1 MKIKGNRFLITGGAG
16 LMGSHIADRL
26 LAGGASEIILLDNF
40 VRGNMHNI
48 AGALGDSRV
57 SLVRGDIRNLD
68 LLRELAAGI
77 DGIFHM
83 AAIRITACAD
93 NPREAMEVML
103 TGTHN
108 VLQAAVEK
116 DVQRLLYAS
125 SASIY
130 GLADVFPTSE
140 THHPYNNRTYYGA
153 AKIAGE
159 GMARSFAEMY
169 GLNYVANRYF
179 NVYGPRM
186 DIDGKYTEV
195 LIRWLDKL
203 EAGERPAIF
212 GDGLQT
218 MDMIDIDD
226 VTDANILAME
236 SDVTDQVFNVASGVE
251 TSLLGLLQALLK
263 VTGSDL
269 KPEFLPERSVN
280 PVPRRLADTAKA
292 EEMLGFKAR
301 VTVEEGLKKLVAW
314 RKEALLRSSPV
325 AGVRIQPAAVSGAHV
340 NSAVFAAAM
349 GDEPL

>member
-40 VRGNMHNI
+40 LRGNMHNI
-48 AGALGDSRV
+48 IGALSDSRV
-57 SLVRGDIRNLD
+57 SLVRGDIRDLE
-68 LLRELAAGI
+68 LLRELATGI

-103 TGTHN
+103 NGTHN

-125 SASIY
+125 SASVY

-140 THHPYNNRTYYGA
+140 NHHPYNNRTYYGA

-159 GMARSFAEMY
+159 GMVRSFAEMY
-169 GLNYVANRYF
+169 SLNYIATRYF

-203 EAGERPAIF
+203 AAGERPAIF

-218 MDMIDIDD
+218 MDMIYIDD

-251 TSLLGLLQALLK
+251 TSLLGLLQTLLK

-280 PVPRRLADTAKA
+280 PVPRRLADTSKA
-292 EEMLGFKAR
+292 EEMLGFRAR
-301 VTVEEGLKKLVAW
+301 VNLEDGLEKLVTW
-314 RKEALLRSSPV
+314 RKEALLRSNSFEGGRIV
-325 AGVRIQPAAVSGAHV
+325 ADSVNLDLLKARAVTAT
-340 NSAVFAAAM
+340 M
-349 GDEPL
+349 GDETV